1 MKPLF
6 GLLAALLTVASCTQD
21 IAVNSASALFP
32 TRPKALIEGFAAAC
46 SEPSETLRRPD
57 PGTWQCWVD
66 LPADLAAAAIVDH
79 DGTLK
84 ALPQL
89 VVQLQ
94 VVQTTDGRFLA
105 TLEDYLN
112 VPQASGSAR
121 RIASDGPGA
130 QEARIGLLRDMGGQ
144 IIGE

>member
-1 MKPLF
+1 VKPLF

-21 IAVNSASALFP
+21 IAVNSASALYQ

-46 SEPSETLRRPD
+46 SEPGETLRRPD

-66 LPADLAAAAIVDH
+66 LPADMTAAAILQH

-94 VVQTTDGRFLA
+94 IAQQADGQFRA
-105 TLEDYLN
+105 TLQDYLN
-112 VPQASGSAR
+112 VPQTSGAAL
-121 RIASDGPGA
+121 RIQGNAPGA
-130 QEARIGLLRDMGGQ
+130 QEARNGLLRDMGGH